1 LVFKAI
7 QIFEI
12 TKQEI
17 VRNNVVKKYIATMN
31 MFFRKFSIER
41 EELRKSP
48 EKNLF
53 TILYLH
59 GRPKIKLKSLG
70 KTV

>member
-1 LVFKAI
+1 M

-12 TKQEI
+12 TKQGN
-17 VRNNVVKKYIATMN
+17 VRNVVVKKYIATLY
-31 MFFRKFSIER
+31 MFLRSFSIKR

-48 EKNLF
+48 ERNLS

-59 GRPKIKLKSLG
+59 GRPKIKLKYLHVHS
-70 KTV
+70 